1 MITRVNI
8 SFFRYHSKETGT
20 GEAPRYQTLVGKQ
33 GNLTS
38 LVVSIPFFSSEKSCL
53 DGKGK

>member
-33 GNLTS
+33 GGTS
-38 LVVSIPFFSSEKSCL
+38 RPSWYPYHSFQAEKAV
-53 DGKGK
+53 

>member
-20 GEAPRYQTLVGKQ
+20 GEAPRYQTLMGKQ

-38 LVVSIPFFSSEKSCL
+38 LVVSIPILFKR
-53 DGKGK
+53 KTV